1 MLAEISHFATRNF
14 PCIREFKYVDALNQS
29 RVNRLDPAGPY

>member
-14 PCIREFKYVDALNQS
+14 PCIREFKYVDALIK
-29 RVNRLDPAGPY
+29 AA